1 MPQPH
6 PGPPPARSSRACAAA
21 VLLLASGCMSPEEA
35 VDAADNQAYAL
46 VAERRA
52 ELMSSNDVLSI
63 DAPTDSL
70 RQRLIDGDLT
80 ASESVVS
87 LDLRDCLEIASENN
101 RQFQAQR
108 ESLYLAALD
117 LTLERWRF
125 GWQPTVGAG
134 ASANGSLGGNDDTG
148 SVDAAGRMT
157 RLFGNGGRLVLDIG
171 AALVGAIAEGEGWD
185 ALSNL
190 GVSWTQPLLRGS
202 AREVV
207 LEPLTQAER
216 NLTYSV
222 RNFERF
228 RRTFALDVASRY
240 YQLALSRQNVLN
252 ERTNIEVLDLLSRRN
267 QAFAEAGKLS
277 DLEASEAAQD
287 LISSQNRLLSLE
299 ANFETQLDNFKF
311 FLGLPIDT
319 EIGIDPEGLNQLT
332 VGAEAFDVTQV
343 DEQALFE
350 LALMQRLDYLNEVEQ
365 IVDSERSARIAADD
379 LKIGLDLSA
388 GLNSNSE
395 ADRPLAYKSDGS
407 TWNIGL
413 DLDLPVDQLPE
424 RNSYRRALIRL
435 QADRRALI
443 ETQDGI
449 LADVR
454 DALRELQL
462 SKLTYDLQERTVA
475 LNERRARSANMNL
488 EAGRLETDRFLNAQ
502 RDLTAARNAFVSAQV
517 DFTLARLQLLQD
529 LELLTLDENGLIVDW
544 SPIQARMRATD
555 SAAENEDG
563 E

>member
-1 MPQPH
+1 MLQPH
-6 PGPPPARSSRACAAA
+6 SGPTPARPARTCAAA
-21 VLLLASGCMSPEEA
+21 ALLLISGCMSPEEA
-35 VDAADNQAYAL
+35 VDAADDQVYAL

-52 ELMSSNDVLSI
+52 ELMPGEDELSI
-63 DAPTDSL
+63 HAPTDSL
-70 RQRLIDGDLT
+70 RQRLLDGNLT
-80 ASESVVS
+80 AGESVVS
-87 LDLRDCLEIASENN
+87 LNLKDCLEIASENN
-101 RQFQAQR
+101 RQYQTQR
-108 ESLYLAALD
+108 ESLYLSALD

-125 GWQPTVGAG
+125 GWQPTVS
-134 ASANGSLGGNDDTG
+134 ASASVGSISGNDETG
-148 SVDAAGRMT
+148 SINPSGRLT
-157 RLFGNGGRLVLDIG
+157 RLFGNGGQLVLDIG

-190 GVSWTQPLLRGS
+190 GVSWSQPILRGS

-216 NLTYSV
+216 NLTYAV

-240 YQLALSRQNVLN
+240 YQLALARQSVLN
-252 ERTNIEVLDLLSRRN
+252 ERTNIEVLDLLSLRN

-299 ANFETQLDNFKF
+299 ANFEKQLDNFKF
-311 FLGLPIDT
+311 FMGLPIDA
-319 EIGIDPEGLNQLT
+319 EIGIDSEGLTELT
-332 VGAEAFDVTQV
+332 VGSKAFDVTWV

-365 IVDSERSARIAADD
+365 IVDNERSARIAADD
-379 LKIGLDLSA
+379 LKVGLDLSA
-388 GLNSNSE
+388 GLSGSSE
-395 ADRPLAYKSDGS
+395 LDRPLAYKSDGS

-424 RNSYRRALIRL
+424 RNSYRSALIRL
-435 QADRRALI
+435 QAGRRSLI
-443 ETQDGI
+443 ETQDNI
-449 LADVR
+449 LAEIR
-454 DALRELQL
+454 DALRELKL
-462 SKLTYDLQERTVA
+462 AELTYNLQVRTLP

-529 LELLTLDENGLIVDW
+529 LELLTLDKNGLVVDW
-544 SPIQARMRATD
+544 SPIQARLRANNLE
-555 SAAENEDG
+555 AENEDG